1 MTRKNIAVHLISL
14 CVLSVGFLLCRYVFF
29 DIHGMYDWPLLLFLF
44 GLLVIV
50 LSFFAKA
57 RLVPIATSFGYTV
70 GFLAGVV
77 FQTDGV
83 DPGGGSTNS
92 LWIIWT
98 AVFVCVVLLSVFM
111 DLTVAV
117 KRKFGQTRA

>member
-14 CVLSVGFLLCRYVFF
+14 CVLGVGFLLCRYVFF
-29 DIHGMYDWPLLLFLF
+29 DIHGMYDWPMLLFLF
-44 GLLVIV
+44 DLLVIG

-57 RLVPIATSFGYTV
+57 QLVPIAASLGYLV
-70 GFLAGVV
+70 GFLAGVL

-83 DPGGGSTNS
+83 DLGGGSTNS

-98 AVFVCVVLLSVFM
+98 AVFVCAVLLSVFM
-111 DLTVAV
+111 ELFAAV
-117 KRKFGQTRA
+117 RHKSGQTRA